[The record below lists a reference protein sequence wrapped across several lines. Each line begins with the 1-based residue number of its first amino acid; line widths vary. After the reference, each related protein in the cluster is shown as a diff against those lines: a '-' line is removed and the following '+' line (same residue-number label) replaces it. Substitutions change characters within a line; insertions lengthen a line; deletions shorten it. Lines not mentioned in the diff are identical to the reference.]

1 MVNNCARASELGARG
16 RGSSHLDHDCRA
28 LRARAY
34 AATERFAR
42 TRAAPGVY
50 DECLNRRTKVCL
62 WLDFARARPEFIF
75 MNGMADDIAHIIQLA
90 VAPVFLIAGIG
101 HLLSVL
107 TSRLGRVV
115 DRTRALEIE
124 LSIEQPMETHPRWA
138 KELVLLDRRMAWI
151 NRAITLSTLAML
163 LVCLVIVTLFTG
175 QLLAFDLSVLIS
187 VLFILTMGVL
197 IAALG
202 NFLWEIHVAAE
213 MLQVRTDLLERMQV
227 KRRRFF

>member
-1 MVNNCARASELGARG
+1 MVNKGVWASELGARG

-34 AATERFAR
+34 ATTGRFGRTHTAR
-42 TRAAPGVY
+42 GVY
-50 DECLNRRTKVCL
+50 GECLNRRTKVCV

-101 HLLSVL
+101 ALLNVL
-107 TSRLGRVV
+107 TNRLGRVV
-115 DRTRALEIE
+115 DRTRALEVE
-124 LSIEQPMETHPRWA
+124 LSIEQPLETHPRWA

-151 NRAITLSTLAML
+151 NKAITLSTLAML

-175 QLLAFDLSVLIS
+175 QLMSFDLSVLIS
-187 VLFILTMGVL
+187 VLFILTMAAM

-202 NFLWEIHVAAE
+202 SFLWEIHVAAA
-213 MLQVRTDLLERMQV
+213 MLRVRTDLLERMQV
-227 KRRRFF
+227 KRSRFF

>member
-1 MVNNCARASELGARG
+1 
-16 RGSSHLDHDCRA
+16 
-28 LRARAY
+28 
-34 AATERFAR
+34 
-42 TRAAPGVY
+42 
-50 DECLNRRTKVCL
+50 
-62 WLDFARARPEFIF
+62 

-175 QLLAFDLSVLIS
+175 QLLAFDLSVQ
-187 VLFILTMGVL
+187 F
-197 IAALG
+197 
-202 NFLWEIHVAAE
+202 
-213 MLQVRTDLLERMQV
+213 
-227 KRRRFF
+227 